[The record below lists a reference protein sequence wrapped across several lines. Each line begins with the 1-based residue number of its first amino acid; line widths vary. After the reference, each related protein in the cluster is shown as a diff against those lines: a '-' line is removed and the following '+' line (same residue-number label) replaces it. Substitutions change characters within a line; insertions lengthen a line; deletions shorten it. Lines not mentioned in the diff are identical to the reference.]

1 MSQQEF
7 QKALKKLVD
16 EANYRQQVQSDP
28 QRLTN
33 DFQLTGGEL
42 GILMAVGQAA
52 AGQLVSA
59 GAGAT
64 AANCSSSVACCCC
77 CP

>member
-1 MSQQEF
+1 MSQEQF
-7 QKALKKLVD
+7 KAALKKLVD
-16 EANYRQQVQSDP
+16 DANYRQQVQNDP
-28 QRLTN
+28 QRITR

-42 GILMAVGQAA
+42 GLLMAVGQAS
-52 AGQLVSA
+52 AGTLQA
-59 GAGAT
+59 GAGAA